1 MAQRKRYSY
10 RPKHYPRKKAK
21 TTHLKPG
28 ADAGLR
34 EIFSEIGVPPD
45 RPFRP
50 DPFQTEALAA
60 LEHSDCLVTA
70 PTGAGK
76 TWIAEKAIDRIY
88 NRNGKSWYACP
99 LKALS
104 NAKYAEFSSIFGEDN
119 VGILTGDRKE
129 NADAPIIVGTTEILR
144 NQLYDA
150 MHRGEL
156 LATDFVVLDEA
167 HFLGDPDR
175 GVVWEEVMIYLPD
188 RIPLLL
194 LSATIG
200 NADQIA
206 RWLSSIRSSRCIV
219 IKETKRP
226 VPLAPLFLHPSGT
239 LLPLTDPQ
247 KDAAKATLSRK
258 VNKFLK
264 GKHKKQRRLS
274 RDLPPFDQVLKVLRR
289 FQLLPAL
296 FFLKS
301 RADCDRALELCRAGL
316 QIDPERKA
324 RLIDRIEPY
333 SFQSHHIFSHRQ
345 RWYLENLAIGSH
357 HAGQL
362 PAWKLILEQLMSEGL
377 LDAVFATSTVAA
389 GVNFPARTVVFLNS
403 DRFNGSEFLPLDAT
417 EFHQMTGRA
426 GRRGMDNI
434 GFALLLPSKF
444 MDVRLMARLLRSTAA
459 DVTSQIRINFSMV
472 LNLLLSHNPDQI
484 KDLLQRSFAAYLIR
498 KAAKK
503 KSRRGRQQSMWND
516 FLRHLHFLQETGF
529 VTAEGELT
537 ADGKW
542 ASRLRVDQPLLIA
555 ESFRLGIL
563 PRSDPSLMAAIISA
577 FVNERESDTKIP
589 KKKLPK
595 RPMNAFYRVVKGL
608 RPFAWQMMDQGFEA
622 RPLFLKPVM
631 AIYAWASGESWEK
644 VSSLA
649 EMEEGDLVM
658 LILRTADNLRHI
670 RGLKQVFPDAAET
683 AGRSIDLILKE
694 PVVSNL

>member
-1 MAQRKRYSY
+1 MAQRRRYPF
-10 RPKHYPRKKAK
+10 RPKHYSRKKPR
-21 TTHLKPG
+21 TPHLKPG

-34 EIFSEIGVPPD
+34 KTFSEIGVPQNPPFTPD
-45 RPFRP
+45 S
-50 DPFQTEALAA
+50 FQTEALDAI
-60 LEHSDCLVTA
+60 EHGDCLVTA

-76 TWIAEKAIDRIY
+76 TWIAERAIDRIHTGK
-88 NRNGKSWYACP
+88 GKSWYACP

-104 NAKYAEFSSIFGEDN
+104 NAKYAEFSAIFGQQH

-129 NADAPIIVGTTEILR
+129 NPDAPIIVGTTEILR

-150 MHRGEL
+150 MHRGAL

-167 HFLGDPDR
+167 HFLGDADR
-175 GVVWEEVMIYLPD
+175 GVVWEEVMIYLPE

-206 RWLSSIRSSRCIV
+206 GWLSSIRSSRCIV

-226 VPLAPLFLHPSGT
+226 VPLVPLFLHPSGT
-239 LLPLTDPQ
+239 LLPLTEG
-247 KDAAKATLSRK
+247 AKTPGKETLSKK
-258 VNKFLK
+258 VNNFLK
-264 GKHKKQRRLS
+264 AKHRKQRRLS
-274 RDLPPFDQVLKVLRR
+274 RDLPPFDQVLGVLRK
-289 FQLLPAL
+289 FHLLPAL

-301 RADCDRALELCRAGL
+301 RADCDRALELCRMGQ
-316 QIDPERKA
+316 QIDPDRKA
-324 RLIDRIEPY
+324 RLKVRVEPY
-333 SFQSHHIFSHRQ
+333 TYQSQHIFSHRQ
-345 RWYLENLAIGSH
+345 RWFLENLAIGSH

-362 PAWKLILEQLMSEGL
+362 PAWKLILERLMSAGL

-434 GFALLLPSKF
+434 GFALLLPNKF
-444 MDVRLMARLLRSTAA
+444 MDARLMARLFHSTAA

-472 LNLLLSHNPDQI
+472 LNLLLSHNPEQI
-484 KDLLQRSFAAYLIR
+484 KDLLNRSFAAYSIR
-498 KAAKK
+498 KAAQKK
-503 KSRRGRQQSMWND
+503 TRKGRQQSLWSD
-516 FLRHLHFLQETGF
+516 FLRHLHFLQETGY

-542 ASRLRVDQPLLIA
+542 TSQLRVDQPLLIA
-555 ESFRLGIL
+555 EGFRLGIL
-563 PRSDPSLMAAIISA
+563 PISEPSLLAAITSA

-595 RPMNAFYRVVKGL
+595 PLLNAFYRVVKGL
-608 RPFAWQMMDQGFEA
+608 RPFAWQMRDQGFEA
-622 RPLFLKPVM
+622 RPLFLRPVI
-631 AIYAWASGESWEK
+631 AIYAWASGEPWEK
-644 VSSLA
+644 VVSLA

-670 RGLKQVFPDAAET
+670 RGLKQVFPEAAEA
-683 AGRSIDLILKE
+683 AGSSIDLILRE
-694 PVVSNL
+694 PVVYEV

>member
-1 MAQRKRYSY
+1 MAQHKRYSY
-10 RPKHYPRKKAK
+10 RPRHYSRKKAR
-21 TTHLKPG
+21 TPHLKPG
-28 ADAGLR
+28 ADAALR
-34 EIFSEIGVPPD
+34 ETFSEIGVPPD
-45 RPFRP
+45 RPFTP

-76 TWIAEKAIDRIY
+76 TWIAEKAIDRIH

-104 NAKYAEFSSIFGEDN
+104 NAKYAEFSSIFGEEN

-226 VPLAPLFLHPSGT
+226 VPLTPLFLHPSGT
-239 LLPLTDPQ
+239 LLPLTEPK
-247 KDAAKATLSRK
+247 KDAGKEPISRK

-264 GKHKKQRRLS
+264 TKHKKQRRLS
-274 RDLPPFDQVLKVLRR
+274 RDLPPFDQVLNVLRKY
-289 FQLLPAL
+289 QLLPAL

-316 QIDPERKA
+316 QIGPDRKA
-324 RLIDRIEPY
+324 SLIDRIEPY
-333 SFQSHHIFSHRQ
+333 SYQSHHIFSHRQ

-434 GFALLLPSKF
+434 GFALLLPNKF

-459 DVTSQIRINFSMV
+459 DVSSQIRINFSMV

-503 KSRRGRQQSMWND
+503 KSRKGRQQSMWKD

-542 ASRLRVDQPLLIA
+542 TSQLRVDQPLLIA

-563 PRSDPSLMAAIISA
+563 PGSDPRLMAAIISA
-577 FVNERESDTKIP
+577 FVNERETDTKIP

-595 RPMNAFYRVVKGL
+595 RPLNAFYRVVKGL
-608 RPFAWQMMDQGFEA
+608 RPFAWQMMEQGFEA

-670 RGLKQVFPDAAET
+670 RRLKQVFPDAAET

-694 PVVSNL
+694 PVIYEI